1 MESLEVLTK
10 SVYYCNM
17 VNSEE
22 EGLSPASLP
31 SQAVVFMCFHL
42 VSIKRCRRAAGPCV
56 YKAVRAAA
64 AVAHIL
70 TH

>member
-1 MESLEVLTK
+1 MESLELLTQ

-17 VNSEE
+17 ANSEE
-22 EGLSPASLP
+22 EGLSPAALP

-42 VSIKRCRRAAGPCV
+42 VSIKRRRRAAGPRV

-64 AVAHIL
+64 AGALIP